1 LLVDELATYLE
12 GADLGLTTAAPEPNL
27 FKEPFPLGG
36 PDEAVCLVPYFAD
49 TVETFGESLSP
60 PAMETQTFKVIAR
73 AAAGEGKLARTK
85 AYDVYLKLRRLGPV
99 TLSGVSYKNI
109 KAAPPVF
116 LSMDEQ
122 SRPRFHFDATAW
134 KEESPS

>member
-1 LLVDELATYLE
+1 VLVEELAVYLE
-12 GADLGLTTAAPEPNL
+12 GAGLDLTTAAPEPNL

-36 PDEAVCLVPYFAD
+36 PDVAVCLIPYSAD
-49 TVETFGESLSP
+49 TVETFGESLSA
-60 PAMETQTFKVIAR
+60 PAMETHTFKVIAR
-73 AAAGEGKLARTK
+73 APAGEGKLARTK

-99 TLSGVSYKNI
+99 TLSGVAYKNI

-116 LSMDEQ
+116 LSLDEQ

-134 KEESPS
+134 KAESPS